1 MGSIDGGLATRTGI
15 SGRTKA
21 RKKDVQVDGA
31 RDHLSQKKSDE
42 RRSQSIH
49 QTLSIEGLKNRACKS
64 SVVHGYY
71 VYPYGERLYV
81 HDCLHRCVQQEN
93 HGLGHQ

>member
-1 MGSIDGGLATRTGI
+1 M
-15 SGRTKA
+15 TKA
-21 RKKDVQVDGA
+21 RKKDVQVVGT
-31 RDHLSQKKSDE
+31 RDHLSQEEPYE

-49 QTLSIEGLKNRACKS
+49 LTLSIEGLKNRACKS

-81 HDCLHRCVQQEN
+81 HDCLH
-93 HGLGHQ
+93 